1 MINAVC
7 TRLTEDKGSWWL
19 RKFSKLTMAWWK
31 GDAGFIVKIIS
42 FLKGI
47 EIGTGCKFF
56 GVPHFAR
63 FPFSSIQI
71 GKNCGFRSDHTS
83 NLIGVNHKCILSTL
97 EEGARIKI
105 GNNSGFSGVSIG
117 AAKEIIIGNNV
128 LCGAN
133 SIITD
138 TDWHSDRSN
147 TLPKPIIIEDNV
159 WIGVNTTILKGVTIG
174 QNSIIGANSVVVK
187 DIPPNVIAG
196 GNPCRVLKQINL
208 EI

>member
-1 MINAVC
+1 MKKFLF
-7 TRLTEDKGSWWL
+7 TRLTEDKGSWWI
-19 RKFSKLTMAWWK
+19 RKLSNLTMSFFK
-31 GDAGFIVKIIS
+31 GYSGFIVKII
-42 FLKGI
+42 FFFKGV

-56 GVPHFAR
+56 GVPHFSRYR
-63 FPFSSIQI
+63 FSRIQI
-71 GKNCGFRSDHTS
+71 GKNCSFRSDHTS
-83 NLIGVNHKCILSTL
+83 NLIGVNHKCILATL
-97 EEGARIKI
+97 EEGAIIKI

-147 TLPKPIIIEDNV
+147 TMPKAVIIEDNV
-159 WIGVNTTILKGVTIG
+159 WIGVNTTILKGVRVG
-174 QNSIIGANSVVVK
+174 KNSIIGASSLVLK

-196 GNPCRVLKQINL
+196 GNPCRILKQIN
-208 EI
+208 

>member
-1 MINAVC
+1 MKKFLLS
-7 TRLTEDKGSWWL
+7 RLTEDKGSWWV
-19 RKFSKLTMAWWK
+19 RKFSNLTMSCFK
-31 GDAGFIVKIIS
+31 GYSGFIVTIIS
-42 FLKGI
+42 FFKGL
-47 EIGTGCKFF
+47 EIGEGCKFF
-56 GVPHFAR
+56 GTPHFNR
-63 FPFSSIQI
+63 YRFSSIQI
-71 GKNCGFRSDHTS
+71 GKNCTFRSDHTS
-83 NLIGVNHKCILSTL
+83 NLIGVNHKCILATL
-97 EEGARIKI
+97 EEGAIIKI

-138 TDWHSDRSN
+138 TDWHSDRRN
-147 TLPKPIIIEDNV
+147 TMPKPVVIKDHV

-196 GNPCRVLKQINL
+196 GNPCRILKQI
-208 EI
+208 E